1 MGYYTKFTLEWAVG
15 GAGADQEAVRQDVAK
30 WIRGNEEAHYALND
44 DGTFFESAKW
54 YDWQTD
60 LRELSVLMPNV
71 WFVLHG
77 YGEESGD
84 IWRGYA
90 KAGKVEKVK
99 AELKFKVPGF
109 FKLKH

>member
-1 MGYYTKFTLEWAVG
+1 MGYTQFTLEWAVG
-15 GAGADQEAVRQDVAK
+15 GAGADQEIVRQDVAK
-30 WIRGNEEAHYALND
+30 WIAGNEEAQYALNE
-44 DGTFFESAKW
+44 DGTSNESAKW
-54 YDWQTD
+54 YDCLTD
-60 LRELSVLMPNV
+60 LRELSALLPNV

-84 IWRGYA
+84 IWRAYA

-99 AELKFKVPGF
+99 AEFKFKVPGF